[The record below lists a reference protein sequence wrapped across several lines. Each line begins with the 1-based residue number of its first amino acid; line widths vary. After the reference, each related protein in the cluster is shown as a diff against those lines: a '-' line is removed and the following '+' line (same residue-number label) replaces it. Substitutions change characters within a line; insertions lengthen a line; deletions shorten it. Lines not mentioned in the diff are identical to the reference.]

1 MRPNSEEILRGVQT
15 SLLTYILP
23 EVQRAYARTEL
34 MVVLSLLGI
43 VAGEWDG
50 AAQRLVD
57 NNAALRDLA
66 RRGIDALGADHALAD
81 ELRSLA
87 NEADPSLRIGDLA
100 AANGRLRTS
109 LAGLAT
115 HLAESDASDASA
127 VRAAI
132 IAHLRAEAEAQSRA
146 LMGPR
151 ADG

>member
-23 EVQRAYARTEL
+23 EVQSAYARTEL

-50 AAQRLVD
+50 AAQRLLDD
-57 NNAALRDLA
+57 NATLRDLV
-66 RRGIDALGADHALAD
+66 RRSIDALGAGDALAA
-81 ELRSLA
+81 ELNALV
-87 NEADPSLRIGDLA
+87 NEADPSLRVGDLV
-100 AANGRLRTS
+100 AANGRLRAA
-109 LAGLAT
+109 LADLAT
-115 HLAESDASDASA
+115 HLAESGAPNARDAC
-127 VRAAI
+127 AAI